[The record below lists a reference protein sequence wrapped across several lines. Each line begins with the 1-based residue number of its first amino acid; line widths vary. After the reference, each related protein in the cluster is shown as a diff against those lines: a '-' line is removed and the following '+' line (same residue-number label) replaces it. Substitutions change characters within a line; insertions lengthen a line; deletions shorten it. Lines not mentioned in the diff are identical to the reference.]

1 MNNKKIIS
9 IMLVII
15 WMIVIYSFS
24 ATPSIES
31 NEKSTEIVTKVVE
44 KVETTTSNNTNVS
57 NVNKQNE
64 IEILNIYFRKFA
76 HASIYFVLCALLINA
91 VYQYNKKVN
100 IKYILLCI
108 LICFI
113 YACTDEYHQTFVLG
127 RTGQFTDVIIDTIG
141 SIFCCLL
148 YLGIYKIFKLINRN
162 KKELM

>member
-1 MNNKKIIS
+1 MNYKKIIS

-31 NEKSTEIVTKVVE
+31 NEKSTEIVTKVVD
-44 KVETTTSNNTNVS
+44 KVETTTSDNTSVS
-57 NVNKQNE
+57 TGNKQNE

-91 VYQYNKKVN
+91 VYQYNRKIN

-127 RTGQFTDVIIDTIG
+127 RNGQFTDVLIDTLGASMCGLIY
-141 SIFCCLL
+141 IITFKVYKNL
-148 YLGIYKIFKLINRN
+148 YIN
-162 KKELM
+162 KMS